1 MDGETGR
8 MDPEGVLIQ
17 KLEMRYVVVVDLVYR
32 QVWQDRRMK
41 SSEHVRRKHFCLL
54 PNTNHMPLLE
64 AKLPSVGRSV
74 GWYAIISKKDG
85 KFQFHAPIRALFIF
99 RNSKDSLQTKNEN
112 LHSRIEL
119 YGR

>member
-41 SSEHVRRKHFCLL
+41 SSEYVRRKHFCLL

-64 AKLPSVGRSV
+64 VKLPSVGRSV
-74 GWYAIISKKDG
+74 GWYAIISKK
-85 KFQFHAPIRALFIF
+85 ARAGNFSFMLLLEHSLF
-99 RNSKDSLQTKNEN
+99 SETV
-112 LHSRIEL
+112 RIL
-119 YGR
+119 YRLRMKISTQG